1 MGSGSCS
8 YLESVFLSVRWLETM
23 PISVKDPVDDSSVP
37 FLRGILTRS
46 LQAAGLPFDQA
57 YDTANRV
64 KNELRPDEE
73 LSPEELAKI
82 VVRRLRDDG
91 QLEVATRYEQ
101 EKGPINYSVVL
112 DRDGLPQP
120 FSKSRLAQSLEV
132 CSLDPERAFELTASL
147 EQIVL
152 RRGFQEI
159 ASDDLISLTHR
170 YLKENES
177 EEAARRYAVWLEFSR
192 SGQPMILLIG
202 GTTGSGKST
211 IGADVAHRLSIIR
224 TQSTDMLREVMRLML
239 PMQLVPEL
247 HVSSFSAWKMLPT
260 ADGTLDH
267 PSTQDLEQGYLIQSN
282 QVAVAVEGVI
292 TRAVQERVSLI
303 LEGIHIHPAIQK
315 ELRAS
320 TDAIVVPI
328 ILAVLKRKQLRKH
341 LKGRGHQVTTRRAER
356 YLDHFE
362 EIWSLQTL
370 LLNEADRHD
379 IVIIPNLK
387 PDDTIKLVM
396 DTIVDHLSVQFPG
409 NLDGI
414 VSQLP

>member
-1 MGSGSCS
+1 
-8 YLESVFLSVRWLETM
+8 M

-46 LQAAGLPFDQA
+46 LQAAGLSFEQA

-64 KNELRPDEE
+64 KNELQADQE
-73 LSPEELAKI
+73 LSPVELAQI
-82 VVRRLRDDG
+82 VIRRLRNDG
-91 QLEVATRYEQ
+91 QHEVAGRYEQ
-101 EKGPINYSVVL
+101 EKGPINYSIVL

-120 FSKSRLAQSLEV
+120 FSKSRLSQSLEV

-152 RRGFQEI
+152 KRGFQEI
-159 ASDDLISLTHR
+159 TSDDLICLTYK
-170 YLKENES
+170 YLKENEL
-177 EEAARRYAVWLEFSR
+177 EEVSRRYAVWIEFSR
-192 SGQPMILLIG
+192 SGQPLILLIG

-211 IGADVAHRLSIIR
+211 IGADVAHRLNIIR

-239 PMQLVPEL
+239 PRQLVPEL
-247 HVSSFSAWKMLPT
+247 HVSSFNAWQTLPT
-260 ADGTLDH
+260 ADETVEH
-267 PSTQDLEQGYLIQSN
+267 PSTQDLEQGYLIQAN

-292 TRAVQERVSLI
+292 SRAVTERVSLI
-303 LEGIHIHPAIQK
+303 LEGIHIHPGLQN

-328 ILAVLKRKQLRKH
+328 VLAVLKRKQLRKQ
-341 LKGRGHQVTTRRAER
+341 LKGRGHHVTTRRAER

-379 IVIIPNLK
+379 IVIVASEKL
-387 PDDTIKLVM
+387 DDTLKLVM
-396 DTIVDHLSVQFPG
+396 DSIVEHLTVHFPG
-409 NLDGI
+409 NLAGI
-414 VSQLP
+414 LSEIQ